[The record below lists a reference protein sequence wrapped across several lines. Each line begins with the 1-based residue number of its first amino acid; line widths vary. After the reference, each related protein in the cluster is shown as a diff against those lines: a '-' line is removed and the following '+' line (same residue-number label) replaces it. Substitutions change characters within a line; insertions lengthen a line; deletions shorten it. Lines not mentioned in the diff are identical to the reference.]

1 MNDVIL
7 WLVRHG
13 ETAHNA
19 ERRLSGWDDVRLTA
33 AGRRQALALRELLE
47 NERFDQVWSSDLH
60 RAIETA
66 LIAWGGEPVT
76 DPRLREL
83 DFGQLEGAVWDQ
95 IGEPALSQ
103 LLAFE
108 GFDPPGG
115 ETLRDFEARVD
126 AFFSEL
132 ISGRHLVFT
141 HGGVV
146 RLALRAVDA
155 DGFLP
160 NGSLAKIDW
169 RARRLLST
177 HSV

>member
-1 MNDVIL
+1 MSELIL

-19 ERRLSGWDDVRLTA
+19 ERRLSGWDDVRLNA
-33 AGRRQALALRELLE
+33 AGRRQAVALREALAD
-47 NERFDQVWSSDLH
+47 ERFDRVWSSDLY

-66 LIAWGGEPVT
+66 LLAWGGEPTT

-83 DFGQLEGAVWDQ
+83 DFGELEGAVWDE

-115 ETLRDFEARVD
+115 ETLRAFETRVD

-146 RLALRAVDA
+146 RLALRAVNA
-155 DGFLP
+155 DDFLP
-160 NGSLAKIDW
+160 NGGLAKIDW

-177 HSV
+177 HTV